1 MHLNKQHQ
9 TILKNG
15 LLIVLGAIFYAL
27 AINYFLIPH
36 KIGEGGVTGI
46 MNVLYYTLGISPA
59 LTNLVLNGLLLIVG
73 FRYLGSKTIWY
84 TVWAVLCISF
94 FLRLPV
100 LYHYHTNQTI
110 IPALVGGVLMGIS
123 MGIIFRADGTVAGST
138 ILAKILNRYFGLSN
152 GTGTLIFDLAV
163 AIPSVVVIGFE
174 NTILTVIELYTSAVV
189 VNRFLDRF
197 GAKKSVTIITEETS
211 AVTEKISNT
220 LKQGITVVQARG
232 YYSKT
237 ERLMLY
243 LVCSQKQLAQLVP
256 LVSEVD
262 PNALVIVEQVRSVK
276 GHMLEKIL

>member
-1 MHLNKQHQ
+1 MHLTKQHQ

-46 MNVLYYTLGISPA
+46 MNVLYYTLDISPA

-100 LYHYHTNQTI
+100 LYHYHTNQTV